1 MGLLFKTSVMF
12 LSFTPLWI
20 TILIMNIV
28 SLAQNSKCIFVERVW
43 AIILPLSLLVALKF
57 FLWCINKIKSGSKYP
72 YQLLSAKH
80 ERGFTSEFL
89 LSYIL
94 PLFVFDVTQWSGT
107 LYFLIYFFVLS
118 FLCVRNN
125 NIYANI
131 VLELMGYRF
140 FSCTVQKLPIGNE
153 GPSDVIIISREPLC
167 SMTGIRI
174 IIDSIGK
181 PFYISL

>member
-1 MGLLFKTSVMF
+1 MGVLFKTSVLL
-12 LSFTPLWI
+12 LSFTPLWV

-28 SLAQNSKCIFVERVW
+28 SLSQNTKCLFAEKAWVVL
-43 AIILPLSLLVALKF
+43 ILLSFAVALLY
-57 FLWCINKIKSGSKYP
+57 FLWCVGKIKKGSKYP
-72 YQLLSAKH
+72 YTLLSAKH

-94 PLFVFDVTQWSGT
+94 PLFVFDVTHWYGT

-131 VLELMGYRF
+131 VLELMGYKF
-140 FSCTVQKLPIGNE
+140 FSCSVQKLPIGNE
-153 GPSDVIIISREPLC
+153 GTSEIILISKEPIC
-167 SMTGIRI
+167 SMIGNRI
-174 IIDSIGK
+174 LIDSIGK
-181 PFYISL
+181 PFYMSL